1 MKGVIPPLL
10 ATTQTFTPER
20 KPAMTLTKIFFGLV
34 VLLALHAAT
43 TTAIGTAT
51 AADPIAAT
59 KTYKRRC
66 TNYKCKIVTE
76 STKPYFKCPHCGSS
90 TVPVK

>member
-1 MKGVIPPLL
+1 
-10 ATTQTFTPER
+10 
-20 KPAMTLTKIFFGLV
+20 MTLTKILGGLV
-34 VLLALHAAT
+34 ILFALHAAT
-43 TTAIGTAT
+43 TTAIE
-51 AADPIAAT
+51 AAAAANPIAAT

>member
-1 MKGVIPPLL
+1 
-10 ATTQTFTPER
+10 
-20 KPAMTLTKIFFGLV
+20 MTLTKILCGLV
-34 VLLALHAAT
+34 VLVALHAAT
-43 TTAIGTAT
+43 TTANGTATAT